1 MAHRIGRRHAG
12 RFTRLTL
19 SGALL
24 AGCTQWQV
32 QSVSP
37 QQLVTTQHPGRIR
50 VTRPDST
57 KLVLTDPEIVGD
69 TLYGTEVGTGG
80 MSARRAGIPLPDVAR
95 VSVRKSDPFATGV
108 LIGLPAAALVGAALI
123 IHAYVASID

>member
-1 MAHRIGRRHAG
+1 
-12 RFTRLTL
+12 
-19 SGALL
+19 
-24 AGCTQWQV
+24 
-32 QSVSP
+32 
-37 QQLVTTQHPGRIR
+37 
-50 VTRPDST
+50 
-57 KLVLTDPEIVGD
+57 
-69 TLYGTEVGTGG
+69 